1 MRLNPLYSFQWS
13 ARFLMVVG
21 LCALPLYANSV
32 HATAFD
38 DPGTRT
44 ATGSSTTSS
53 GIGLE
58 PTKPEVDGG
67 EIAVGGT
74 AQVVVLFRNTSA
86 QPIKIGAINLYPSS
100 TVTAA
105 VAMNDCAK
113 EPLNP
118 GAECPIALTVSAFQT
133 GPWRIEMLVRHSARA
148 KIVTA
153 TVRGTVSAGKNGEE
167 TAKSDI
173 QPIPDKI
180 DFGTLNMGKP
190 LVRSIMLRNITSSTI
205 TIKDVT
211 LQSSANSEYNLET
224 NCEKLATGQSC
235 LISLTW
241 SPQQKGPS
249 EGFIVIQ
256 HDGPTGVTSIP
267 VNAKFEPGSGEKA
280 KIFPDTIPGRGLLVA
295 SEEKIEFG
303 NAVDSEAS
311 YTVSLVNVGD
321 ADIELQNISLSGADT
336 GVSILKKGC
345 MTGTILAPVEACPLT
360 VLWSPVRTG
369 VIRDD
374 IQVLHDGARGILILP
389 VSGTADK
396 VSSPD
401 SKALVSRNGTYS
413 RQIDRTQIL
422 QGYIISSFSP
432 DKAIINGPSGSRAVS
447 SGQNITLGGVQWTVN
462 IVATGVEMI
471 DVENTDTR
479 ILLLFDRSLST
490 SNRTSTEQSS
500 DSNSSTSATTTSTP
514 LSTPTTSP

>member
-1 MRLNPLYSFQWS
+1 MLLNFLNSFQYS
-13 ARFLMVVG
+13 LRFLIFSGVF
-21 LCALPLYANSV
+21 ALSLYPQLTQ
-32 HATAFD
+32 ATAFD
-38 DPGTRT
+38 DPGTR
-44 ATGSSTTSS
+44 AAGGSSATTS
-53 GIGLE
+53 GVGLE

-100 TVTAA
+100 TVTAT

-113 EPLNP
+113 ELLNP

-153 TVRGTVSAGKNGEE
+153 TVRGTVSAGKDGEE

-173 QPIPDKI
+173 QPIPDKV

-190 LVRSIMLRNITSSTI
+190 LVRSIMLRNITSNSI
-205 TIKDVT
+205 AIKDVT

-267 VNAKFEPGSGEKA
+267 VSAKFEPGSGEKA

-303 NAVDSEAS
+303 DAVDSEAA

-321 ADIELQNISLSGADT
+321 ADIELRSISLSGADT

-360 VLWSPVRTG
+360 VVWSPVRTG
-369 VIRDD
+369 EIRDD
-374 IQVLHDGARGILILP
+374 VQVLHDGARGILIMP
-389 VSGTADK
+389 VSGTATK
-396 VSSPD
+396 ISSPD

-422 QGYIISSFSP
+422 QGYVISSYSP

-447 SGQNITLGGVQWTVN
+447 NGQTVTLGGVQWNVN

-471 DVENTDTR
+471 DVEDTDTR

-490 SNRTSTEQSS
+490 TNRTSTEQSS
-500 DSNSSTSATTTSTP
+500 DTNSTTTTTPTSSSTSS
-514 LSTPTTSP
+514 TSP